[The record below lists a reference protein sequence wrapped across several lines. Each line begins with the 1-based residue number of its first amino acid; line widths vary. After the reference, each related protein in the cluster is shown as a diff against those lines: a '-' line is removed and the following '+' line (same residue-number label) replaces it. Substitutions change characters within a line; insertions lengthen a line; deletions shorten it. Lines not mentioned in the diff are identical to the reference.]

1 LNAAV
6 EALTRQIVDTNNQ
19 RQNKENEREA
29 DAEGKKRNAEF
40 SKNVAVMS
48 RGVSQVG
55 SSITTMVTN
64 VKRLSDSI
72 NSLAETQRRLGVSLT
87 GAMDVRIGAL
97 AQSAKSQ
104 ILAVRGLVD
113 AIKGVRSAL
122 GPPVRPQDILDAQQ
136 AYAEEFGAI
145 ISSAAGRG
153 LAQQA
158 SQMGITA
165 DKIVKSTR
173 VFMGASLN
181 DYNRSLAMQSK
192 FMTSFRG
199 QGLAPRAAYEA
210 IIKYSDL
217 IARNG
222 DRFAAGFARAA
233 ADAKKIGADL
243 NKIEQFADS
252 MVDDFEGFLEKQGE
266 LAAMGFTF
274 DASRLFSTSASGST
288 EEFANELRSQLA
300 ATGKNL
306 ENLNRFER
314 RAIENAFGITI
325 GEIQRL
331 AGVTPTIAGGGA
343 EGLENTQS
351 LVSDIKK
358 LLEGSDNPIVKTLTS
373 ILNKYEVF
381 DRIESILND
390 PSRARMLLY
399 GLAGTGGIIGL
410 VITGLGVLGAVLKP
424 VITMFRGLMTVFNG
438 LFKLLGVS
446 APGAGGVGG
455 VGGGGFAGMIARTT
469 SMFRVGQG
477 IIGGILGFVQ
487 SRKQGASVAESLGG
501 GVVRGGAG
509 VLGGMALGGILGS
522 TFLGP
527 GFGTLIGTAIGG
539 FIGDSVGKAL
549 NDKLPELR
557 KMFGGFFTGA
567 FEGFKSG
574 WESIKQKFMDLKDAI
589 EPMVTELSKLGR
601 EVLKLIGGTED
612 EGLRRLQSMFR
623 ILGFTVTTVLVYP
636 LEILMTGIKS
646 ILNIIQMIAM
656 VLQGDFAGAAAL
668 GVQMAKDIG
677 MTLASPFIRA
687 YKYGEQ
693 LNEEAMEEETV
704 RANESASGIR
714 RFARGGPVMGPGTS
728 TSDSIAARLS
738 AGEYVMNARAA
749 QSIGMSNLNM
759 MNQNGVIP
767 NTSSER
773 SIREPTVLERAVKKY
788 VKPVFSFLDR
798 TVDIAENALTQYEVL
813 RRAGA
818 TRREQRLLT
827 RGLPLPNLRFGE
839 SFSRVLTGL
848 NRSISTAGG
857 NPGPL
862 ASLFNQT
869 KMFFSSASGGS
880 DMRKAVLK
888 KLKTTLGFP
897 AGFLPDRLGGSLSET
912 AQLLRNSKLLK
923 FTGTIFKNLG
933 AIASGFNIISALRR
947 GDYREVA
954 RSVIKGVLG
963 KVTQVVVSGAIS
975 GSTVGVGTVP
985 GLLAGMAA
993 EAGVHYL
1000 VDQLFP
1006 SHEELRRREQAQKAQ
1021 KAMNVA
1027 PSLAAVTDATSTGI
1041 SNRML
1046 IAQQERQRQRD
1057 YEAAQRMSSILAQS
1071 TPRRYHEGG
1080 IIGVTGPN
1088 EVPAILEQGE
1098 AVFTAA
1104 QYDRFKNM
1112 ATTPTPTTP
1121 PTAQPTINF
1130 DTARLEAKMDAVV
1143 QAIASMNV
1151 TLDGNRVGRVLAQN
1165 TNAGYQVGA
1174 LR

>member
-1 LNAAV
+1 MAQPGGEPTLASAISGLNAAV

-19 RQNKENEREA
+19 RQNRENERDA
-29 DAEGKKRNAEF
+29 DNEGKKRNAEF

-390 PSRARMLLY
+390 PSRARTLLY

-455 VGGGGFAGMIARTT
+455 VGGGGFAGMIAKTT

-477 IIGGILGFVQ
+477 VIGGILGFVQ

-623 ILGFTVTTVLVYP
+623 ILGFTITTVLVYP

-677 MTLASPFIRA
+677 MTLASPFVRA

-728 TSDSIAARLS
+728 TSDSIPARLS
-738 AGEYVMNARAA
+738 AGEYVMNARAT
-749 QSIGMSNLNM
+749 SRLGIDNLNAL
-759 MNQNGVIP
+759 NSGVQP
-767 NTSSER
+767 YLL
-773 SIREPTVLERAVKKY
+773 PTVNIVGRRADEPMGVPQRLSSIKKKVSYVEKLTSWLGLLASTVSQGTPAPIPGSSRYLSRPMLMQAPDAPGLFKGIRNIFKDPKIRSEVVKDSWQKALS
-788 VKPVFSFLDR
+788 VFGVMQEWINPKKLDAL
-798 TVDIAENALTQYEVL
+798 TDAFQKMKVFKIAEY
-813 RRAGA
+813 
-818 TRREQRLLT
+818 
-827 RGLPLPNLRFGE
+827 GL
-839 SFSRVLTGL
+839 
-848 NRSISTAGG
+848 
-857 NPGPL
+857 
-862 ASLFNQT
+862 
-869 KMFFSSASGGS
+869 
-880 DMRKAVLK
+880 
-888 KLKTTLGFP
+888 
-897 AGFLPDRLGGSLSET
+897 
-912 AQLLRNSKLLK
+912 
-923 FTGTIFKNLG
+923 KNLG
-933 AIASGFNIISALRR
+933 SVMAVTSLGMNIAQGNWREAGRSVVTGVSGKVANVLTNALVTSAGMGFSAPVGFAAGFAADVGTSYLVGKLFDKIFPPKEATQMQVALRDPYVAHSIRADIERSALRTGLHR
-947 GDYREVA
+947 IENSIVDAKAKQYQ
-954 RSVIKGVLG
+954 SDLN
-963 KVTQVVVSGAIS
+963 
-975 GSTVGVGTVP
+975 ST
-985 GLLAGMAA
+985 
-993 EAGVHYL
+993 
-1000 VDQLFP
+1000 
-1006 SHEELRRREQAQKAQ
+1006 RR
-1021 KAMNVA
+1021 MH
-1027 PSLAAVTDATSTGI
+1027 D
-1041 SNRML
+1041 
-1046 IAQQERQRQRD
+1046 
-1057 YEAAQRMSSILAQS
+1057 
-1071 TPRRYHEGG
+1071 GG
-1080 IIGVTGPN
+1080 IVGVTGPN